1 MTLQPAELARW
12 YLVWVYP
19 QVLAALF
26 VLVPFCYLA
35 GAFAVAPVVERRSQA
50 AHIQLLS
57 GCPAPLYWAGSY
69 AWDCVTYAIIV
80 LLTLA
85 VFAAYG
91 DSATVGTAA
100 QALGTTALLAAYGG
114 AVIPMA
120 YALSFGGFQSASS
133 AQVAIAALAFVLGF
147 VAVVGSY
154 VMRTMPQTAAA
165 QCVLVQFFRAAPP
178 FLLGEGL
185 LELTKYNYVSSLAG
199 ARQLAAAAQGAAVP
213 ALDAGVWAWGTL
225 GRPVAL
231 LLLEAV
237 AFAALTLA
245 LDWDSR
251 HHALQR
257 RLAALRRVRRRLC
270 RPLAQRMKVLLRRA
284 GLWFGTY
291 SKAVPQAPAGSSAT
305 SEAAS
310 EPQRELEMADLE
322 VGAGSGS
329 GLGLRP
335 ERLTSAD
342 LETASSA
349 AEPAGSGLG
358 VKEGPE
364 LEDEDVAAE
373 RARVLGGGAACDA
386 IALRRLRKV
395 FPGPPPKV
403 AVADLCLGI
412 RAGERFGLL
421 GDNGGMSA
429 AHHLPV
435 RHLHILQSLVTW
447 GFLRWG
453 RTLIRIAAIFKK

>member
-1 MTLQPAELARW
+1 MLAG
-12 YLVWVYP
+12 
-19 QVLAALF
+19 LF

-69 AWDCVTYAIIV
+69 AWDCATYAIIV

-100 QALGTTALLAAYGG
+100 QALGTTALLAAYGA

-120 YALSFGGFQSASS
+120 YALSFGGFQSASG

-165 QCVLVQFFRAAPP
+165 QRVLVRFFRAAPP

-213 ALDAGVWAWGTL
+213 ALDGGVWAWGTL

-231 LLLEAV
+231 LVTEAV

-257 RLAALRRVRRRLC
+257 RLAHLRRARRRLC
-270 RPLAQRMKVLLRRA
+270 RPLAQRLAVLLRRC
-284 GLWFGTY
+284 GLRLGNPR
-291 SKAVPQAPAGSSAT
+291 AVPQAPAGSSAS

-322 VGAGSGS
+322 VVAPRPSVSGVGAGVTGGGVAAAWPSPVPAGAKRQS
-329 GLGLRP
+329 LQQPVKQPSRFL
-335 ERLTSAD
+335 
-342 LETASSA
+342 ASL
-349 AEPAGSGLG
+349 PAGSS
-358 VKEGPE
+358 PH
-364 LEDEDVAAE
+364 APTSS
-373 RARVLGGGAACDA
+373 RVVC
-386 IALRRLRKV
+386 
-395 FPGPPPKV
+395 
-403 AVADLCLGI
+403 
-412 RAGERFGLL
+412 
-421 GDNGGMSA
+421 
-429 AHHLPV
+429 
-435 RHLHILQSLVTW
+435 
-447 GFLRWG
+447 
-453 RTLIRIAAIFKK
+453 